1 MSGSNRLKAAALAYD
16 SQKQRAPVLLAKGQ
30 GAIAEKIIAKAKEL
44 EIPLFQN
51 ELLVD
56 SLLDAPL
63 DKEIPPALYRAVVEV
78 FVWLYKSE
86 QKAQLS
92 KN

>member
-1 MSGSNRLKAAALAYD
+1 MPPLGAKAAALAYD
-16 SQKQRAPVLLAKGQ
+16 QQKQRAPKLLAKGK
-30 GAIAEKIIAKAKEL
+30 GSIAEQIIKKAKEF

-63 DKEIPPALYRAVVEV
+63 DTEIPPALYRAVVEV
-78 FVWLYKSE
+78 FIWLYQSE
-86 QKAQLS
+86 KKAQLS
-92 KN
+92 G

>member
-1 MSGSNRLKAAALAYD
+1 MPPLGAKAAALAYD
-16 SQKQRAPVLLAKGQ
+16 QQKQRAPKLLAKGK
-30 GAIAEKIIAKAKEL
+30 GLIAEQIIKKAKEF

-63 DKEIPPALYRAVVEV
+63 DTEIPPALYRAVVEV
-78 FVWLYKSE
+78 FIWLYQSE
-86 QKAQLS
+86 KKAQLS
-92 KN
+92 G